1 MRSII
6 TYIVIA
12 LFIVA
17 GCKKAG
23 QKINIP
29 TPVKSKFTT
38 MYPEAEGTQWK
49 MEDGKYEAFF
59 HQSQKNLMVILT
71 EDGTI
76 LRYQEIIDPSHLPQT
91 VRDYVSAQLGGK
103 KITSAITY
111 TDPKGFNSYEIV
123 VDQSTYLFAK
133 DGQFVGKRN

>member
-1 MRSII
+1 MRYII
-6 TYIVIA
+6 IYFVIA
-12 LFIVA
+12 LFTVA

-23 QKINIP
+23 EKINIP
-29 TPVKSKFTT
+29 TTVKTNFTT

-59 HQSQKNLMVILT
+59 HQNQKNLMVILT

-76 LRYQEIIDPSHLPQT
+76 LRYQEIIDPSRLPQT
-91 VRDYVSAQLGGK
+91 VKDYVSAQLGGK
-103 KITSAITY
+103 KISSAITY

-133 DGQFVGKRN
+133 DGQFVGKKN